1 MHILHGRKTLNAMG
15 AENTQNVETK
25 QQYDETSYSCPNL
38 ATNHTV
44 DVFHRT
50 VEFALLSEPG
60 NKSYGGVVFYEKR
73 KQIILFS

>member
-25 QQYDETSYSCPNL
+25 LQYDEASYSCPDL

-44 DVFHRT
+44 DVFHCT
-50 VEFALLSEPG
+50 VEFALLSHPG
-60 NKSYGGVVFYEKR
+60 NKSYGGAVFYEKR
-73 KQIILFS
+73 KQIILFP

>member
-1 MHILHGRKTLNAMG
+1 MTSTIDYSTLIENAQN
-15 AENTQNVETK
+15 AETRP
-25 QQYDETSYSCPNL
+25 QYDEKSYSCPSL

-73 KQIILFS
+73 KQIILFP

>member
-1 MHILHGRKTLNAMG
+1 MTSTIDYSTLIENAQN
-15 AENTQNVETK
+15 AETRP
-25 QQYDETSYSCPNL
+25 QYDEKPYSCPNL

-60 NKSYGGVVFYEKR
+60 NKSYGGVVFYGKR
-73 KQIILFS
+73 VICFLFS